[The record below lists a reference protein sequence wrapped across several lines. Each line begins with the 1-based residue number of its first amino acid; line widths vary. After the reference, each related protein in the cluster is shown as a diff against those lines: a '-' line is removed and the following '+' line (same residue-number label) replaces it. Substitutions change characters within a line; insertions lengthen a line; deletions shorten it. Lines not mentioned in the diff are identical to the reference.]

1 MPLRLSEH
9 LEQDRPRERF
19 WAVGPGALTAQELLA
34 ILLGTGTRGRDALAV
49 AGEILARGD
58 GSLRRLATRPWAEL
72 AQPPGFGPAPP
83 RDGSPGAGVSR
94 PPAPGFHRPR
104 RAHPA
109 RACPFLGE
117 WPGALAPS
125 TRRGQRPRNAR
136 ADGRFR
142 GARKGEET

>member
-72 AQPPGFGPAPP
+72 ARIPGVGHAKAARVATAIELGRRIGTEIDP
-83 RDGSPGAGVSR
+83 SPEIG
-94 PPAPGFHRPR
+94 
-104 RAHPA
+104 
-109 RACPFLGE
+109 
-117 WPGALAPS
+117 
-125 TRRGQRPRNAR
+125 
-136 ADGRFR
+136 
-142 GARKGEET
+142 